1 MEIRDKVLKRIEELK
16 KNARTNDPVMACL
29 NKLLRSEYKFIS
41 PLRVLPFQ
49 LVEQYGIEVLD
60 DRKKFKEV
68 FKPEYDVFNMEWQ
81 FHYGELWK
89 DILNLLDAYQ
99 KADTIERSPFESFNY
114 ISDLMIKCERRALLL
129 NIEPK
134 DDKRIVMQKQ
144 KRLDGSEKH
153 YKFLRAYW
161 IDTDGSKKRMV
172 MRLIGDRY
180 NQVEKEV
187 ADLFHNRGFAVHRQY
202 RSPQGNKY
210 DMVIERDGMKTA
222 VEVKRIKEDTFYDLF
237 LFDELQKKIKD
248 EYRMV

>member
-1 MEIRDKVLKRIEELK
+1 MEIRDKVLIRIEELK
-16 KNARTNDPVMACL
+16 KNARTNDPVVACIT
-29 NKLLRSEYKFIS
+29 KLLRTEYAFNS
-41 PLRVLPFQ
+41 PLRVLPLQ
-49 LVEQYGIEVLD
+49 LVEQYGIEILED
-60 DRKKFKEV
+60 KKKFNEV
-68 FKPEYDVFNMEWQ
+68 FKPEFDVINMEWQ
-81 FHYGELWK
+81 FHYGEFWK

-99 KADTIERSPFESFNY
+99 KVDTTDRSPFESFNY

-129 NIEPK
+129 QIEPK
-134 DDKRIVMQKQ
+134 HSNRIVMQKQ

-210 DMVIERDGMKTA
+210 DMVIEREGMKTA
-222 VEVKRIKEDTFYDLF
+222 VEVKWIKEDTFYDLF
-237 LFDELQKKIKD
+237 LFDELQKKFRD
-248 EYRMV
+248 EYGMK

>member
-1 MEIRDKVLKRIEELK
+1 MENRDKVLTRIEELK
-16 KNARTNDPVMACL
+16 KNARTNDPVVACI
-29 NKLLRSEYKFIS
+29 NKLLRTEYGFNS
-41 PLRVLPFQ
+41 PLRVLPLQ
-49 LVEQYGIEVLD
+49 LVEQYGPEILDDKKKFNEVL
-60 DRKKFKEV
+60 
-68 FKPEYDVFNMEWQ
+68 KPEYDVFNKEWQ
-81 FHYGELWK
+81 FHYSEFWK

-99 KADTIERSPFESFNY
+99 KADTIDRSPFESFNY

-134 DDKRIVMQKQ
+134 HSNRIVMQKQ
-144 KRLDGSEKH
+144 KRLDGSEKQ

-161 IDTDGSKKRMV
+161 IDTDGSKKRMD

-180 NQVEKEV
+180 SQVEKEV

-210 DMVIERDGMKTA
+210 DMVIEREGMKTA

-237 LFDELQKKIKD
+237 LFDELQKKFKD
-248 EYRMV
+248 EYGMK